1 VSAEYPQLRDPRE
14 IHGRVLVLAPHP
26 DDEVLGCGGVLAA
39 CANSGAQ
46 VRIWVASDGAAGLDG
61 EARARHA
68 SLREQE
74 SRRAATLLG
83 VSDLIFAGLPDGGL
97 GREWGLTERIGQ
109 QIDEFAPQW
118 VFAPS
123 PLELHG
129 DHAALAAASCAALA
143 LRPTLRVLLYGVNTP
158 VPAGVLYDVSANA
171 AAKYA
176 ALRAFESQNGAA
188 LAEKSA
194 ALDRA
199 RTLDIPDAQV
209 SAVEGFVELSGS
221 QALDYARRARALAP
235 QGAGTASGEQDPW
248 ATTAVISTWNKCADL
263 CENLDGLRAQIRP
276 FAAIVVVDNASSDDT
291 AAVLAARYPE
301 VRLVVMPHSNFG
313 ACETFNI
320 GFFSAGTP
328 LLAILDDDV
337 VLPPEWLQRTVE
349 RLQREP
355 ESTAIVST
363 EVVEPQMP
371 QSYLDS
377 PHLSRERYMST
388 FRGCA
393 SLARTAAIRAAN
405 GYDERLYIYGNERD
419 LSCRL
424 LNLGFRVL
432 QYPSVRAFHKTPFGI
447 KMGKRSLY
455 YHARNA
461 WLTMLK
467 YAPARD
473 LLRLPWLV
481 LTRVIFR
488 GSSKE
493 RAGEITDATG
503 TIGIGRSLK
512 ETPGA
517 FWVLIKASLSVV
529 ANLPYCLRHRQPC
542 KAPDFE
548 LPLK

>member
-1 VSAEYPQLRDPRE
+1 LSAYPQLRDPRALG
-14 IHGRVLVLAPHP
+14 GRILVLAPHP

-39 CANSGAQ
+39 CAATAA
-46 VRIWVASDGAAGLDG
+46 VRVWIASDGAAGLPG
-61 EARARHA
+61 PERARQA
-68 SLREQE
+68 ELRAEE
-74 SRRAATLLG
+74 SRRAAALLG
-83 VSDLIFAGLPDGGL
+83 VSDLRFAGLPDGRL
-97 GREWGLTERIGQ
+97 GAEWTLTERIVQ
-109 QIDEFAPQW
+109 AIEDFDPQL
-118 VFAPS
+118 VLAPS
-123 PLELHG
+123 PLEHHP
-129 DHAALAAASCAALA
+129 DHAALASAACAALA
-143 LRPTLRVLLYGVNTP
+143 RRPGLRALLYGINTP
-158 VPAGVLYDVSANA
+158 VPAGVLFDVSAFA
-171 AAKYA
+171 AAKHA
-176 ALRAFESQNGAA
+176 ALRCFASQDGAA
-188 LAEKSA
+188 LADKAA

-199 RTLDIPDAQV
+199 RTLNIPGREV
-209 SAVEGFVELSGS
+209 SAVEGFVELAGS
-221 QALDYARRARALAP
+221 QALEYLRRARELAP
-235 QGAGTASGEQDPW
+235 AQDAGAPAADPW
-248 ATTAVISTWNKCADL
+248 ATTAVITTWNKCKDL
-263 CENLDGLRAQIRP
+263 CENLDGLRAQTRP
-276 FAAIVVVDNASSDDT
+276 FAAIVVVDNASRDDT

-320 GFFSAGTP
+320 GFASAATP

-337 VLPPEWLQRTVE
+337 VLPPEWLERTVE

-377 PHLSRERYMST
+377 PLLARERYMST

-393 SLARTAAIRAAN
+393 SLARSAAVRAAG

-419 LSCRL
+419 LTCRL

-432 QYPSVRAFHKTPFGI
+432 QFPSVRAFHKTPFGM
-447 KMGKRSLY
+447 KMGRRSLY

-467 YAPARD
+467 YAPLGD

-481 LTRVIFR
+481 LTRVILRR
-488 GSSKE
+488 GAKE
-493 RAGEITDATG
+493 RAGEVTDATG
-503 TIGIGRSLK
+503 TIGLGRSLR

-517 FWVLIKASLSVV
+517 FWVVCKASLSVL
-529 ANLPYCLRHRQPC
+529 ANLPYCLRRRQPC

-548 LPLK
+548 LPLE